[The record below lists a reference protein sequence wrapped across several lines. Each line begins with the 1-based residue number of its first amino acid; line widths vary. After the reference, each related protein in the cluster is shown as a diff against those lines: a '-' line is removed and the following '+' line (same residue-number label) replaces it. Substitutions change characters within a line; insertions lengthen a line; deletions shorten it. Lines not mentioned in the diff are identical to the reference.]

1 MNNLNYSDKP
11 KIYNNH
17 STIIYSFSN
26 FVIKK
31 NKFNNSNNK
40 YYINEI
46 NILKKIKNKNICN
59 LLDYEDY
66 NSFFYMK
73 LEKCDYNLRNYIE
86 NKSNSYDFEICIGI
100 INGLK
105 FLYENNIVHRD
116 LKPENILIK
125 DFTMS
130 KICDFGLSKI
140 LDNNKQY
147 MKTICGTP
155 LYMAPEIIIDK
166 TYNNKIDLWSLGII
180 FFEIFFHKYP
190 YKGDTHNELLTNII
204 SSSVT
209 IPKNNIPFKI
219 INLITILIQNKVEKR
234 IEWFDLFNENYFEKD
249 IELNFND
256 LFDCTNEDCDDF
268 ICSFEDITE
277 PLERKHNN
285 EIKII
290 NTPNDNM
297 FTIHRTLSDLELNNF
312 NNKDK
317 IDKTFK

>member
-1 MNNLNYSDKP
+1 MDNLNYDNIP
-11 KIYNNH
+11 KIYNKH
-17 STIIYSFSN
+17 STIIYSFDN

-46 NILKKIKNKNICN
+46 KILKNIKNKNICT
-59 LLDYEDY
+59 LLDFEIH
-66 NSFFYMK
+66 NSIFYLK

-86 NKSNSYDFEICIGI
+86 NKCDLYNFEICSGI

-105 FLYENNIVHRD
+105 YLHKMNIVHRD

-125 DFTMS
+125 NNINA

-140 LDNNKQY
+140 LDNDKQY

-166 TYNNKIDLWSLGII
+166 TYNNKIDLWSLGIV

-190 YKGDTHNELLTNII
+190 YSGHTHNELLTNIV

-209 IPKNNIPFKI
+209 IPKNNISFEI
-219 INLITILIQNKVEKR
+219 INLITSLINNKVEKR
-234 IEWFDLFNENYFEKD
+234 ISWSDLFNGNYFEKD
-249 IELNFND
+249 MELNFDD
-256 LFDCTNEDCDDF
+256 LFDCTNDNSNEF
-268 ICSFEDITE
+268 ICSFDEK
-277 PLERKHNN
+277 PERNYNN

-290 NTPNDNM
+290 NTPSDNM

-312 NNKDK
+312 NNTDK

>member
-1 MNNLNYSDKP
+1 MDNLNYDNIP
-11 KIYNNH
+11 KIYNKH
-17 STIIYSFSN
+17 STIIYSFDN

-46 NILKKIKNKNICN
+46 KILKNIKNKNICT
-59 LLDYEDY
+59 LFDSEIH
-66 NSFFYMK
+66 NSIFYLK

-86 NKSNSYDFEICIGI
+86 NKCDSYNFEICSCI
-100 INGLK
+100 INGLQYLHK
-105 FLYENNIVHRD
+105 MNIVHRD

-125 DFTMS
+125 NNINA

-140 LDNNKQY
+140 LDNDKQY

-166 TYNNKIDLWSLGII
+166 TYNNKIDLWSLGIV

-190 YKGDTHNELLTNII
+190 YSGHTHNELLTNIV

-209 IPKNNIPFKI
+209 IPKNNISIEI
-219 INLITILIQNKVEKR
+219 INLITSLINNKVEKR
-234 IEWFDLFNENYFEKD
+234 ISWSDLFNGTYFEKD
-249 IELNFND
+249 MELNFDD
-256 LFDCTNEDCDDF
+256 LFDCTNDNSDEF
-268 ICSFEDITE
+268 ICSFDEK
-277 PLERKHNN
+277 PERNYNN

-290 NTPNDNM
+290 NTPSDNM

>member
-1 MNNLNYSDKP
+1 MDNLNYDNIP
-11 KIYNNH
+11 KIYNKH
-17 STIIYSFSN
+17 STIIYSFDN

-46 NILKKIKNKNICN
+46 KILKNIKNKNICT
-59 LLDYEDY
+59 LLDFEIH
-66 NSFFYMK
+66 NSIFYLK

-86 NKSNSYDFEICIGI
+86 NKCDSYNFEICSGI

-105 FLYENNIVHRD
+105 YLHKMNIVHRD

-125 DFTMS
+125 NNINA

-140 LDNNKQY
+140 LDNDKQY

-166 TYNNKIDLWSLGII
+166 TYNNKIDLWSLGIV

-190 YKGDTHNELLTNII
+190 YSGHTHNELLTNIV

-209 IPKNNIPFKI
+209 IPKNNISFEI
-219 INLITILIQNKVEKR
+219 INLITSLINNKVEKR
-234 IEWFDLFNENYFEKD
+234 ISWSDLFNGNYFEKD
-249 IELNFND
+249 MELNFDD
-256 LFDCTNEDCDDF
+256 LFDCTNDNSNEF
-268 ICSFEDITE
+268 ICSFDEK
-277 PLERKHNN
+277 PERNYNN

-290 NTPNDNM
+290 NTPSDNM

-312 NNKDK
+312 NNTDK

>member
-1 MNNLNYSDKP
+1 MDNLNYDNIP
-11 KIYNNH
+11 KIYNKH
-17 STIIYSFSN
+17 STIIYSFDN

-46 NILKKIKNKNICN
+46 KILKNIKNKNICT
-59 LLDYEDY
+59 LLDFEIH
-66 NSFFYMK
+66 NSIFYLK

-86 NKSNSYDFEICIGI
+86 NKCDSYNFEICSCI

-105 FLYENNIVHRD
+105 YLHKMNIVHRD

-125 DFTMS
+125 NNINA

-140 LDNNKQY
+140 LDNDKQY

-166 TYNNKIDLWSLGII
+166 TYNNKIDLWSLGIV

-190 YKGDTHNELLTNII
+190 YSGHTHNELLTNIV

-209 IPKNNIPFKI
+209 IPKNNISFEI
-219 INLITILIQNKVEKR
+219 INLITSLINNKVEKR
-234 IEWFDLFNENYFEKD
+234 ISWSDLFNGNYFEKD
-249 IELNFND
+249 MELNFDD
-256 LFDCTNEDCDDF
+256 LFDCTNDNSNEF
-268 ICSFEDITE
+268 ICSFDEK
-277 PLERKHNN
+277 PERNYNN

-290 NTPNDNM
+290 NTPSDNM

-312 NNKDK
+312 NNTDK

>member
-1 MNNLNYSDKP
+1 MDNLNYDNIP
-11 KIYNNH
+11 KIYNKH
-17 STIIYSFSN
+17 STIIYSFDN

-46 NILKKIKNKNICN
+46 KILKNIKNKNICT
-59 LLDYEDY
+59 LLDFEIH
-66 NSFFYMK
+66 NSIFYLK

-86 NKSNSYDFEICIGI
+86 NLCDLYNFEICSGI

-105 FLYENNIVHRD
+105 YLHKMNIVHRD

-125 DFTMS
+125 NNINA

-140 LDNNKQY
+140 LDNDKQY

-166 TYNNKIDLWSLGII
+166 TYNNKIDLWSLGIV

-190 YKGDTHNELLTNII
+190 YSGHTHNELLTNIV

-209 IPKNNIPFKI
+209 IPKNNISFEI
-219 INLITILIQNKVEKR
+219 INLITSLINNKVEKR
-234 IEWFDLFNENYFEKD
+234 ISWSDLFNGNYFEKD
-249 IELNFND
+249 MELNFDD
-256 LFDCTNEDCDDF
+256 LFDCTNDNSNEF
-268 ICSFEDITE
+268 ICSFDEK
-277 PLERKHNN
+277 PERNYNN

-290 NTPNDNM
+290 NTPSDNM

-312 NNKDK
+312 NNTDK